1 MGSRAFQKHDSLIER
16 TNMTHKAIT
25 HKSKAAAVL
34 LTLCF
39 GAFGVH
45 RFYLG
50 NTALGILYIFA
61 TLMFFVLF
69 PPALLAITVLLCL
82 EAVYF
87 LCRGKAYYQR
97 RVVMEVVG

>member
-1 MGSRAFQKHDSLIER
+1 MSHAL
-16 TNMTHKAIT
+16 HKQTVIT
-25 HKSKAAAVL
+25 KKSKLTTVF
-34 LTLCF
+34 LTLAL
-39 GAFGVH
+39 GALGAH

-50 NTALGILYIFA
+50 NTGLGVMYLLLSFV
-61 TLMFFVLF
+61 TLVVF
-69 PPALLAITVLLCL
+69 PPALLVITVLLCL

>member
-1 MGSRAFQKHDSLIER
+1 MSHAL
-16 TNMTHKAIT
+16 HKQTVIT
-25 HKSKAAAVL
+25 KKSKFTTVF

-39 GAFGVH
+39 GALGAH

-50 NTALGILYIFA
+50 NTVLGVMYLLLSCV
-61 TLMFFVLF
+61 TLVVF
-69 PPALLAITVLLCL
+69 PPALIAITVLLCL

-97 RVVMEVVG
+97 RVLMEVVG

>member
-1 MGSRAFQKHDSLIER
+1 MSHAL
-16 TNMTHKAIT
+16 HKQTVIT
-25 HKSKAAAVL
+25 KKSKFTTIF
-34 LTLCF
+34 LTLAL
-39 GAFGVH
+39 GALGAH

-50 NTALGILYIFA
+50 NTVLGVLYLLLSCV
-61 TLMFFVLF
+61 TLVVF

-87 LCRGKAYYQR
+87 LCRGKGYYQR

>member
-1 MGSRAFQKHDSLIER
+1 MSHAL
-16 TNMTHKAIT
+16 HKQTVIT
-25 HKSKAAAVL
+25 RKSKAAAVL
-34 LTLCF
+34 LTLCL
-39 GAFGVH
+39 GALGAH

-50 NTALGILYIFA
+50 NTVMGVMYLLLSCV
-61 TLMFFVLF
+61 TLVVF

>member
-1 MGSRAFQKHDSLIER
+1 MSHAL
-16 TNMTHKAIT
+16 HKQTVIT
-25 HKSKAAAVL
+25 KKSKFTTVF
-34 LTLCF
+34 LTLAL
-39 GAFGVH
+39 GALGVH

-50 NTALGILYIFA
+50 NTVLGVMYLLLSCV
-61 TLMFFVLF
+61 TLVVF

-97 RVVMEVVG
+97 RVEMEVVG

>member
-1 MGSRAFQKHDSLIER
+1 
-16 TNMTHKAIT
+16 MTHKAIT
-25 HKSKAAAVL
+25 YKSKAATVL
-34 LTLCF
+34 LALCF

-50 NTALGILYIFA
+50 NTALGVLYIFA
-61 TLMFFVLF
+61 TLLFFVLF
-69 PPALLAITVLLCL
+69 PPALMAITALLCL

-97 RVVMEVVG
+97 TVLMEVVG